1 MEIQIVTKKIDEF
14 KSKTF
19 KGKTLNEYI
28 VYQMIDGQP
37 IKAGIALGEEAK
49 TNLEFDFLIS

>member
-1 MEIQIVTKKIDEF
+1 MDIQIVTKKIDEY

-19 KGKTLNEYI
+19 KDKTVNEYI

-37 IKAGIALGEEAK
+37 IKAEIALGEEAK
-49 TNLEFDFLIS
+49 SNLEFDFLVS